1 MLGNHYCVSLLKEMQ
16 TAIEAS
22 EWARAGERLRIFSA
36 RADAYLSAETALLE
50 PQPCTASPVHR
61 HRWLRLRR
69 QEQLILQRRQ
79 RLRAHVSA
87 RRTEPSCR
95 ELTALIRL
103 FAAHGRTG
111 HSLLEA
117 LPQSEALLQAFAER
131 LQGRDPE
138 GDNQAQPPSVNAFD
152 GYRLQERPNDDS

>member
-1 MLGNHYCVSLLKEMQ
+1 MSLLKEMQ

-22 EWARAGERLRIFSA
+22 EWPRAGERLRVFSV

-50 PQPCTASPVHR
+50 PQPSTASPVHR

-69 QEQLILQRRQ
+69 QQQHILQRRQ
-79 RLRAHVSA
+79 RLQAYVSA
-87 RRTEPSCR
+87 RRAESSCR
-95 ELTALIRL
+95 ELAALIRL

-111 HSLLEA
+111 HYLLEA

-131 LQGRDPE
+131 LQGLDPE
-138 GDNQAQPPSVNAFD
+138 GDNQAQPPWVNAFN
-152 GYRLQERPNDDS
+152 GHRLLERTDDDDS

>member
-1 MLGNHYCVSLLKEMQ
+1 MTTFSVLAMLGNHYCVSLLKEVQ

-22 EWARAGERLRIFSA
+22 EWQRADERLRIFSA

-50 PQPCTASPVHR
+50 PQPPTASSVYRHR

-69 QEQLILQRRQ
+69 QQQHILQRRQ
-79 RLRAHVSA
+79 RLQAHVSA
-87 RRTEPSCR
+87 RRAEPSCR

-111 HSLLEA
+111 HYLLEA

-131 LQGRDPE
+131 LRRSDPE
-138 GDNQAQPPSVNAFD
+138 GNNEAQ
-152 GYRLQERPNDDS
+152 